1 MTTWTSEHGQ
11 KRSTQDNPEAR
22 DKGLANIYKSAKMMK
37 FHPQI
42 TKDLKKT
49 YGLLASAALRAM
61 SPEQKWAVKRQMH
74 PYLAAKKQI
83 AEKVKQYKEAAG
95 IVQRDGL
102 RGRIGYWNTLWEA
115 NIKDPKIAALITGT
129 VDDVIKQNEKWGYD
143 GIWEP
148 DSYTGYRA
156 KLKDKMKAQR
166 EAIARMSPDEYK
178 AYKYQSRALKEARK
192 RVSAQRKATRD
203 AWKANPD
210 LIWDYMSPDNYSV
223 NYDKALSDAIASN
236 AKWKD
241 VDKGAVMASLTNP
254 KTSLWQGYTA
264 SIPGLM
270 DRPLPTRKE
279 FPALPLSSRAD
290 VNWKSTA
297 AARAADSIGPYY
309 LPRTLPPQPGE
320 EGSAAVPMNV
330 D

>member
-1 MTTWTSEHGQ
+1 MSGYSGGWDPGAWLQSEDADFPRTFYKTKAGHDYMDIKEWAEQ
-11 KRSTQDNPEAR
+11 KYTDKAAR
-22 DKGLANIYKSAKMMK
+22 DEVLTNIYKSAKMMK

-61 SPEQKWAVKRQMH
+61 TPEQKWTVKRQMH

-115 NIKDPKIAALITGT
+115 DINDPKIAALITGT
-129 VDDVIKQNEKWGYD
+129 VDDVIKQNEKWKYD
-143 GIWEP
+143 GVWEP
-148 DSYTGYRA
+148 ASYTEYRA

-166 EAIARMSPDEYK
+166 EAIARMDPDEYK
-178 AYKYQSRALKEARK
+178 KYKYQSRALKEARK

-210 LIWDYMSPDNYSV
+210 LI
-223 NYDKALSDAIASN
+223 
-236 AKWKD
+236 
-241 VDKGAVMASLTNP
+241 
-254 KTSLWQGYTA
+254 
-264 SIPGLM
+264 
-270 DRPLPTRKE
+270 
-279 FPALPLSSRAD
+279 
-290 VNWKSTA
+290 
-297 AARAADSIGPYY
+297 
-309 LPRTLPPQPGE
+309 
-320 EGSAAVPMNV
+320 
-330 D
+330 